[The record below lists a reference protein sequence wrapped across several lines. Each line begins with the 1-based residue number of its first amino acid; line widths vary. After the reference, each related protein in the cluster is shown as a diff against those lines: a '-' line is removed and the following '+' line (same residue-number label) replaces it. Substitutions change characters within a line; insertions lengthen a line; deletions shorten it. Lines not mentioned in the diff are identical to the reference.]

1 MSIENAMKSLP
12 DSQSQRAKDEHWRDL
27 VQACSEREICR
38 SVASSPGLA
47 KAALGRS
54 LRYHKVLQ
62 CMSMHDK
69 IPIERGASHSGANCD
84 WIRTDLLHHQQ

>member
-38 SVASSPGLA
+38 SVA

-54 LRYHKVLQ
+54 LRYHIA
-62 CMSMHDK
+62 MH
-69 IPIERGASHSGANCD
+69 EHA
-84 WIRTDLLHHQQ
+84 